1 MISAGYALY
10 LVPAPRNHADP
21 CAERALHPRQR
32 AARVLCLLHAAVRTT
47 ASAFCCALPGR
58 TERLTK
64 RAGLCCLPCFLPCV
78 RNLRMPWYTGLVWLG
93 LRTGLRSPTP
103 PNTYLSVVVPAPG
116 SVSCCLCL
124 SGSAAAAL
132 TSYVKRKPYGTGL
145 CRSDPAADR
154 HSHQVTIECKSHR
167 STLSCILHP
176 WRLRGVLREHRP
188 PGPAPIIMPVY
199 IYSTTVASST

>member
-1 MISAGYALY
+1 MLIPALKGHCIHGSGRRECFAFCMR
-10 LVPAPRNHADP
+10 PFARRPR
-21 CAERALHPRQR
+21 RF
-32 AARVLCLLHAAVRTT
+32 AARCLVVQNVSLSEQVSVA
-47 ASAFCCALPGR
+47 
-58 TERLTK
+58 
-64 RAGLCCLPCFLPCV
+64 CFLPCV